1 MEQSASIAELTKA
14 LSKFQGEVGP
24 AKKTKTNPHFKSKY
38 ADYADLWDVA
48 REPLARNG
56 LSLLQFPSNEG
67 GMIVVTSMLSHTSGE
82 WVKASIGINPE
93 KMTVQGAGS
102 AISYLKRYAMSGILG
117 IPAEEDDDGNEAEK
131 MGMKSAPHKKQ
142 LSLDDEFIG
151 GNSEHEQWAVAWLK
165 KNNIEQK
172 LWDEIYL
179 SMHGKPIKDIGKIAR
194 SVISRN
200 TPKETVV
207 NVPVVTSITREEGL
221 KAMGIDPDIVEG
233 TI

>member
-24 AKKTKTNPHFKSKY
+24 AKKSKTNPHFKSKY

-67 GMIVVTSMLSHTSGE
+67 GMIVVTSMLSHISGE

-117 IPAEEDDDGNEAEK
+117 IPSEEDDDGNEAEK
-131 MGMKSAPHKKQ
+131 MGSKAAPQKKQ
-142 LSLDDEFIG
+142 LSVDDDFIG
-151 GNSEHEQWAVAWLK
+151 GCDEHEQWATAWLT
-165 KNNIEQK
+165 KNKIDEK
-172 LWDEIYL
+172 IWVEIYL
-179 SMHGKPIKDIGKIAR
+179 AMHGKKIKDIGKITR
-194 SVISRN
+194 EVISRN
-200 TPKETVV
+200 TPKETIV
-207 NVPVVTSITREEGL
+207 NVPVVTGITREEGL
-221 KAMGIDPDIVEG
+221 KAMGIEEG